1 MTDVSFVNNLFADMG
16 IGLSYEIDDI
26 LIDINSY
33 TYGPG
38 GLVFAF
44 GISVRY

>member
-1 MTDVSFVNNLFADMG
+1 MTDVSFFNNLFSDMG
-16 IGLSYEIDDI
+16 IGLSYEIEDI

-44 GISVRY
+44 GISVKY